1 MVCSSVI
8 TSIHI
13 SLLMCYQVGGLSTIA
28 PEGQKPTNDKTNW
41 FFFFANHLSLSFQKW
56 WARFPLC
63 KILAAMVL
71 FFWCCNIWIHWKTAC
86 YGMFLLMK
94 WTSIFHQ
101 KYYLPIKG
109 MVPIQCLSDL
119 MTLMFHIGFV
129 ILRHLN
135 KHNLAS

>member
-1 MVCSSVI
+1 MQFCNHFYSHLIINVLSSWWPLNHSSWRI
-8 TSIHI
+8 
-13 SLLMCYQVGGLSTIA
+13 
-28 PEGQKPTNDKTNW
+28 ETNQSMTKQID
-41 FFFFANHLSLSFQKW
+41 FFFANSLSLSFQKW

-135 KHNLAS
+135 KHKLAS